1 MSQANA
7 AARKRRAGGA
17 SFEPAN
23 PTPTPQNAQQLKAGA
38 PAGLTLPQVIAVVDA
53 RLITLETF
61 MKETK
66 NAPAQ
71 PKTVQMQPQTQTQP
85 QAQISDETIDELND
99 KFEILAN
106 EIADL
111 KDIVLK
117 LQSYTMEVNKT
128 LMEERIAILSDVE
141 NVQTDNTTPEAVT
154 FNLTEI
160 TETDA
165 N

>member
-17 SFEPAN
+17 TFEPAN
-23 PTPTPQNAQQLKAGA
+23 PTPQNSQQQQQLKPGT

-53 RLITLETF
+53 RLIALETF
-61 MKETK
+61 VKETK
-66 NAPAQ
+66 NAPA
-71 PKTVQMQPQTQTQP
+71 KVQVQAQAQT
-85 QAQISDETIDELND
+85 QISDETIDELND

-128 LMEERIAILSDVE
+128 LMEERISILSDV
-141 NVQTDNTTPEAVT
+141 NVPSDNKSQDGVT

-160 TETDA
+160 AEGD